1 MSAKCA
7 ICKRAFV
14 SAPGQICI
22 TCKMRQQ
29 NNQMQQSS
37 SQHTPA
43 APIPAGSSG
52 IRPENTSPMEE
63 PIQKSAG
70 YAAGKNGFYTG
81 IVQNVHKE
89 EIGRGILRRWFQ
101 SLIYGTLL
109 VFSDT
114 QYEFSLYLEGNYTAE
129 QIQGKEVIFYGDPGY
144 CFLSNNGTVQ
154 VRGKTDRNG
163 VLIAEEICGVN
174 TSFRMRPKF
183 AIPGILV
190 RLLSLAILIG
200 VIAAVVYFS
209 TMEREPVVDTPSTGR
224 LLFAAAGLAC
234 AGLVVK
240 LRVPKRFLI
249 AAILAAVGLLFVEPV
264 ISGVIFAVLLLWR
277 IIRRK

>member
-29 NNQMQQSS
+29 NNQMPQSTS
-37 SQHTPA
+37 RHTPA

-52 IRPENTSPMEE
+52 IRPENTRPMEE
-63 PIQKSAG
+63 IIQKPAG
-70 YAAGKNGFYTG
+70 YVAGKNGFYMG

-101 SLIYGTLL
+101 SLIYGTPL
-109 VFSDT
+109 VFSDK

-200 VIAAVVYFS
+200 VIAAAVYFA
-209 TMEREPVVDTPSTGR
+209 TMERRPAAGTPGTGR

-249 AAILAAVGLLFVEPV
+249 AAILAAIGLLFVEPAISCV
-264 ISGVIFAVLLLWR
+264 ILVVLLLWK
-277 IIRRK
+277 ISRRK